1 MGYTEEE
8 VEDCWVNRE
17 SRKLL
22 RALSASAGVGLK
34 DDGGAV
40 RRGGCLPLPFVCTAT
55 ELKWDIICNGKV
67 NVPWEGKQLSRTTAL
82 PQAGFAT
89 DERVVGHLVMPHD
102 HPLEDRT
109 SQRWY
114 NSYLH
119 LTRCAHQSPQGRL
132 RRVEDV
138 LLMCHLGFREG

>member
-1 MGYTEEE
+1 MGYTDEE

-22 RALSASAGVGLK
+22 RALSASVGVGLN

-40 RRGGCLPLPFVCTAT
+40 RRGGCLPFPFVCTGT
-55 ELKWDIICNGKV
+55 ELKWDTVCNGKV

-82 PQAGFAT
+82 PQAGFAK
-89 DERVVGHLVMPHD
+89 DERVESRPVMPHGRL
-102 HPLEDRT
+102 LEDRM

-119 LTRCAHQSPQGRL
+119 LARYVHQTPKGRL

-138 LLMCHLGFREG
+138 LLPCHLRFRGD